1 MDLLIVWFSLISH
14 MSYYFNDFTKFLV
27 CNLYILSWCG
37 QGDNFITSVN
47 LMIKWCHNCLH
58 LKSSSSLIY
67 VLKWFMKVRY
77 EATFSAKKWAI
88 SRTLS
93 QRKSF
98 SFERKINVLF
108 NCCMDNFC
116 KVNSTFENLWEGR
129 IWNDW
134 FALKLKIKNIS
145 I

>member
-1 MDLLIVWFSLISH
+1 MWQKVWQKSSFDTNRTVQFV
-14 MSYYFNDFTKFLV
+14 YFVMWTRR
-27 CNLYILSWCG
+27 
-37 QGDNFITSVN
+37 DNFFITSVN

-134 FALKLKIKNIS
+134 FAFKLKIKNIS

>member
-1 MDLLIVWFSLISH
+1 MILIDFTHELLFQWFHEIFSLQFV
-14 MSYYFNDFTKFLV
+14 YFVMWTR
-27 CNLYILSWCG
+27 I
-37 QGDNFITSVN
+37 DNFIISVN

-108 NCCMDNFC
+108 NCCMDNFW

-134 FALKLKIKNIS
+134 LALKLKIKNIS
-145 I
+145 ILVC